1 MSISKRLA
9 SIFTVAALAGGITYS
24 GASYVKY
31 IVDTDSPTFIAK
43 GIEREKRTCSTNWRN
58 SNLNKNNPPEMRED
72 ELQECAERRFKN
84 LPLQTK
90 GLELFMISAVSIFG
104 GIGGN
109 YIYNAL
115 TGRKEDEP
123 ELDEQSPV
131 I

>member
-43 GIEREKRTCSTNWRN
+43 GIE
-58 SNLNKNNPPEMRED
+58 
-72 ELQECAERRFKN
+72 
-84 LPLQTK
+84 
-90 GLELFMISAVSIFG
+90 LFMISAVSIFG